1 MSAHNGPEC
10 GADDSPVT
18 RARHLS
24 RFVRRLI
31 EAEPQLLVENDVKT
45 PLDRAAMLA
54 RLGANHADDAALMR
68 ELRQLRKH
76 VMARLIARDLGGLA
90 DLREVVTTV
99 SALAEIAVERAVQH
113 LEARMAADYGEP
125 VGADSGEVQHMHV
138 VGMGK
143 LGGNELNVSS
153 DIDLVFAYPEDGET
167 RGARPLSNHEFFA
180 RLGKRL
186 ITIINESTEYGFVF
200 RVDMRLRPLGA
211 DGPLACKIG
220 RAHV

>member
-68 ELRQLRKH
+68 EQ
-76 VMARLIARDLGGLA
+76 
-90 DLREVVTTV
+90 
-99 SALAEIAVERAVQH
+99 
-113 LEARMAADYGEP
+113 
-125 VGADSGEVQHMHV
+125 
-138 VGMGK
+138 
-143 LGGNELNVSS
+143 
-153 DIDLVFAYPEDGET
+153 
-167 RGARPLSNHEFFA
+167 
-180 RLGKRL
+180 
-186 ITIINESTEYGFVF
+186 
-200 RVDMRLRPLGA
+200 
-211 DGPLACKIG
+211 IG